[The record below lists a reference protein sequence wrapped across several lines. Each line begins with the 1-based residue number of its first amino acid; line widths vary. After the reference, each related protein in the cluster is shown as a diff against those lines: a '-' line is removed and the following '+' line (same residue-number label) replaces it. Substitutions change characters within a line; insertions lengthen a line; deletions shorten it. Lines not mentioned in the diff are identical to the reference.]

1 MSLLLKALALKLL
14 AGRTIGGVFSLLLL
28 LLVPLAG
35 VLKFIGLPI
44 LLVLGVLGAPLFL
57 LLVSTVLILSAILF
71 TLSVADR
78 QPIALLVFT
87 GVLLAVVLGSAGV
100 YFPRA
105 RFLLPGFPLLLPMAR
120 GLARA
125 RRTVTVWVVL
135 GAATLVSAW
144 SGAYMLLVWQGPP

>member
-57 LLVSTVLILSAILF
+57 LLGAIGLPMMFVLGIGGVLVVVMGLFLTLGIMAIK
-71 TLSVADR
+71 
-78 QPIALLVFT
+78 IALPIFLVIWF
-87 GVLLAVVLGSAGV
+87 VRWL
-100 YFPRA
+100 
-105 RFLLPGFPLLLPMAR
+105 
-120 GLARA
+120 
-125 RRTVTVWVVL
+125 RRDRKPD
-135 GAATLVSAW
+135 APIVSDPKPD
-144 SGAYMLLVWQGPP
+144 GI